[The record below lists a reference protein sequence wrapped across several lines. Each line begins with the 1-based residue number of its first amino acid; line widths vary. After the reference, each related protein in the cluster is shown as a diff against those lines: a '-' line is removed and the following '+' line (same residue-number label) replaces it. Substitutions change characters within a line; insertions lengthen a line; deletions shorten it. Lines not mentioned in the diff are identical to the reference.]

1 MHTHTHTHTHARART
16 HKHTTTSTHPRQ
28 KPALSGTVRVAVGGA
43 SVVRRWAD
51 IARFGY
57 TPEAALEALLGSVA
71 VQRKEDI
78 QVAKE
83 GEANV

>member
-1 MHTHTHTHTHARART
+1 M
-16 HKHTTTSTHPRQ
+16 
-28 KPALSGTVRVAVGGA
+28 RVAVGGA